1 MKPQLHY
8 KVWAVLCAVAA
19 IIGLVIT
26 GVLAVRSVNTQ
37 GKAALD
43 ITNRICVPILLYHH
57 ISTDESLLGEFC
69 ITPAEF
75 ENDLIYL
82 KENGYTPIHISELVE
97 YCYSNAS
104 LPIRPIVISFDGGFS
119 SGYTHA
125 FSLLQKYNV
134 KAVFSIVG
142 EKVNEASA
150 LPKGA
155 QPAYLRWN
163 ELREMTES
171 SLVELSNQ
179 SYNMNLYIKDA
190 RRGTARQKEEA
201 LDAYVQALYNDV
213 LLLQQET
220 DDKVGVV
227 PVAFTYPYGIIGKET
242 VNLIS
247 EMGFAATLSRDEGA
261 NYLSQNPQDLYRL
274 RRTVRSHGA
283 YIGDL
288 LYSIYRTKAVYSNA
302 DFWVDDE

>member
-1 MKPQLHY
+1 MKQQVHY
-8 KVWAVLCAVAA
+8 KILAVLCAVTA
-19 IIGLVIT
+19 IIVLVIT

-43 ITNRICVPILLYHH
+43 ITNRVCVPILLYHH

-69 ITPAEF
+69 ITPAEL

-82 KENGYTPIHISELVE
+82 RENGYTPIHISELVR
-97 YCYSNAS
+97 YCYSGTS
-104 LPIRPIVISFDGGFS
+104 LPVRPIVLSFDGGFS

-125 FSLLQKYNV
+125 FMLLQKYNA

-150 LPKGA
+150 LPRSA
-155 QPAYLRWN
+155 QPAYLRWS

-171 SLVELSNQ
+171 SLVELANQ
-179 SYNMNLYIKDA
+179 SFNMNLYIKDA

-201 LDAYVQALYNDV
+201 LDAYVQALYDDV
-213 LLLQQET
+213 LLLQLET
-220 DDKVGVV
+220 GDKAGVS
-227 PVAFTYPYGIIGKET
+227 PITFTYPYGIIGKET

-247 EMGFAATLSRDEGA
+247 EMGFVATLSRDEGA
-261 NYLSQNPQDLYRL
+261 NYLSQNPQDLYQL
-274 RRTVRSHGA
+274 KRTVRGHGE
-283 YIGDL
+283 YLGDI
-288 LYSIYRTKAVYSNA
+288 LYSIYRTKAVYGNT
-302 DFWVDDE
+302 DFWTIDD